1 VKTCHYC
8 GVTGDLRPY
17 GPKGAAVCFK
27 CAMATPERKAETES
41 NFASQLNACGDVAML
56 DKAGPIPFDRKEFK
70 Q

>member
-1 VKTCHYC
+1 
-8 GVTGDLRPY
+8 
-17 GPKGAAVCFK
+17 
-27 CAMATPERKAETES
+27 MATPERKAETES